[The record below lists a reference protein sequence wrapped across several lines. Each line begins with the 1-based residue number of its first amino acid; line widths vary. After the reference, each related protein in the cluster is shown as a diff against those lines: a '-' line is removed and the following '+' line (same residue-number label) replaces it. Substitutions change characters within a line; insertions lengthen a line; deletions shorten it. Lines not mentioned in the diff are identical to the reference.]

1 MKSYLAFILLFFVF
15 KSSYAQTKDDLNTIS
30 TGKWMYDLNPS
41 PFVTLYKMNYFIDDS
56 GNKKTIE
63 QVLKDEDINIDS
75 LPYAQIDF
83 NDNLYLVTK
92 KSKNNTLRFF
102 KIIKETPDYFILC
115 NQESEMCDCKS
126 GTFFYLKSQHKLQR
140 IQRAFSFSLKRDLIS
155 RLKDNNIPVPINH
168 DNKNF
173 CEILKEL

>member
-102 KIIKETPDYFILC
+102 KIIKETPDYFIFVIKNRKC
-115 NQESEMCDCKS
+115 ATASQVP
-126 GTFFYLKSQHKLQR
+126 FFILNLNINYNV
-140 IQRAFSFSLKRDLIS
+140 S
-155 RLKDNNIPVPINH
+155 RGHLVSH
-168 DNKNF
+168 
-173 CEILKEL
+173 